1 MVQFKD
7 ARANE
12 FLGQIDTITGQTL
25 TDSRAA
31 TASIAALNATVQ
43 VDLQGASVVGVDLR
57 SAAFTGTVVFE
68 VTVDGTNWSTA
79 LGLVGSGAV
88 SLVTG
93 AGAVNTQIIVGVTG
107 QRSMRVRC
115 SAFTSGSLTVALR
128 GTIADYATFAL
139 PVVAPLAV
147 TATAVVNTGVTLTLP
162 AASAGLFHVI
172 TRIQIDRFFA
182 TAGLAGATP
191 TVVTSTNLPGSMA
204 WSFPTAGILGAM
216 ESIII
221 EPSQPLRSSV
231 AATATTIVCPAST
244 DTIWRVTAI
253 YGVGA

>member
-12 FLGQIDTITGQTL
+12 FTGSLDNITNVTFTDTRP
-25 TDSRAA
+25 S
-31 TASIAALNATVQ
+31 TASIASNGATVV

-68 VTVDGTNWSTA
+68 TTIDGTNWNAA

-93 AGAVNTQIIVGVTG
+93 AGVVNTQVIVGCTG
-107 QRSMRVRC
+107 ARSMRVRC
-115 SAFTSGSLTVALR
+115 SAYTSGTLTVALR
-128 GTIADYATFAL
+128 STQADYATFAL
-139 PVVAPLAV
+139 PVVAPLIV
-147 TATAVVNTGVTLTLP
+147 TATAAVNTAVTLTLP
-162 AASAGLFHVI
+162 APSAGLFHVV

-191 TVVTSTNLPGSMA
+191 TVVTTTNLPGSLA
-204 WSFPTAGILGAM
+204 FSFPTAGILGSM
-216 ESIII
+216 ESITL
-221 EPSQPLRSSV
+221 EPAQPIRSSV

-244 DTIWRVTAI
+244 DTIWRATAY
-253 YGVGA
+253 YGLGA